1 MSFLPCLW
9 SSIRAKII
17 KYSFQHQEPQTL
29 NSKTNQLLRLSWR
42 QQGWRYR
49 GPKRCKSVRV
59 RCPKKASYW
68 GWTSTNDKR
77 NDGGLTKETVQP
89 LPAPDLSDL
98 PGPCM
103 VRFSLTNARP
113 LQFSVAPHKRP
124 SVVAHQGPGPML
136 ASRSPGFEGRVVTTL
151 RRYAACIAILVFLF
165 FLQIRPATSCNAD
178 AAPATKFWCMSKVL
192 RLPRTVHMHSD
203 FHTTIWIH
211 TCRYLTTGK
220 PWEIL
225 PWWNRF
231 ALQPISCISV
241 QCGDCTIPE
250 KQDPQRDLLGCP
262 KI

>member
-9 SSIRAKII
+9 LSIRAKII

-59 RCPKKASYW
+59 RGCPKKATYC

-113 LQFSVAPHKRP
+113 LQFSIAPQKRP

-151 RRYAACIAILVFLF
+151 RRYAAC
-165 FLQIRPATSCNAD
+165 QHCN
-178 AAPATKFWCMSKVL
+178 P
-192 RLPRTVHMHSD
+192 RLPFLPTD
-203 FHTTIWIH
+203 K
-211 TCRYLTTGK
+211 TGNIVQRRCCACH
-220 PWEIL
+220 EIL
-225 PWWNRF
+225 MY
-231 ALQPISCISV
+231 V
-241 QCGDCTIPE
+241 
-250 KQDPQRDLLGCP
+250 
-262 KI
+262 